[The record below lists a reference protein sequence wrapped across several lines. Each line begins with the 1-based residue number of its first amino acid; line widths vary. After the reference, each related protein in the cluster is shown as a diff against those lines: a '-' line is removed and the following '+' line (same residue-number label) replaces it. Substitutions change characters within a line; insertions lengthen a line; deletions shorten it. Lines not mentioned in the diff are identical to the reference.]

1 MPIWL
6 MAVDLHRKIRIARF
20 LKGSYN
26 LTEPWG
32 LILFIIFLGLKNLQY
47 TVNSMSD
54 FEKNLL
60 WYRIQLYDQIFTPPS
75 NSRLAIRFKDDC
87 ELWTSLL
94 SYVTEIQPK
103 FVLKTVTTIFSRIS

>member
-32 LILFIIFLGLKNLQY
+32 LILFIIFLGLKNLEY
-47 TVNSMSD
+47 PVNSMSD
-54 FEKNLL
+54 FEKNSL
-60 WYRIQLYDQIFTPPS
+60 WYRIQLYDQIFSPPS
-75 NSRLAIRFKDDC
+75 NSRLAIRFKDDFVYC
-87 ELWTSLL
+87 ELR
-94 SYVTEIQPK
+94 
-103 FVLKTVTTIFSRIS
+103 F